1 MEGRHRDRTASK
13 GWAGPPAGVDL
24 AAHTAE
30 VHELRARVEQLEED
44 LEDAGMAL
52 LLQERL
58 ATTSGQRLTTEQ
70 FLTGIGWKARSSR
83 SGNADADPADAG
95 LRPTG
100 EARSRQAEPR

>member
-1 MEGRHRDRTASK
+1 MEDAIEIGSHRK
-13 GWAGPPAGVDL
+13 GGPVLLPGVDL

-58 ATTSGQRLTTEQ
+58 ATTSGQRLTTE
-70 FLTGIGWKARSSR
+70 
-83 SGNADADPADAG
+83 
-95 LRPTG
+95 
-100 EARSRQAEPR
+100 